1 MLVPY
6 FLGSMLEIFRKKKV
20 WPKNFQLL
28 PQSKVAIVLAYL
40 VLRQRS
46 GETNWRGKTSVGCW
60 WVGHGI
66 TSGKH
71 PCECRNFCREIF
83 TRKSLA
89 RTWLFHKDHFWKQLF
104 FSDFKHQDVLCFFW
118 FQLCFI
124 VVAFQNHFIINPCR
138 FPRHDSEIP
147 IFHFP
152 PVVLPTDFRRISQSS
167 PQLPPS
173 SDPLKRLPFARCL
186 AFDSI
191 QTTGSLETQGEDFA
205 VKGRWVGLGGR
216 GTCSNG
222 FLLGLEIF
230 WSQNNKSVVR
240 FWWFIFC
247 FGRSW
252 IFFFATPTSLE
263 GGKNDYF
270 EWVYSSNKLYL
281 KK

>member
-1 MLVPY
+1 MWMQELLRRN
-6 FLGSMLEIFRKKKV
+6 FHKKILS
-20 WPKNFQLL
+20 QDL
-28 PQSKVAIVLAYL
+28 IVS
-40 VLRQRS
+40 QRS
-46 GETNWRGKTSVGCW
+46 ILKTA
-60 WVGHGI
+60 
-66 TSGKH
+66 
-71 PCECRNFCREIF
+71 
-83 TRKSLA
+83 L
-89 RTWLFHKDHFWKQLF
+89 

-167 PQLPPS
+167 PKLPPS
-173 SDPLKRLPFARCL
+173 WDPLKRLPFARCL

-191 QTTGSLETQGEDFA
+191 QTTGFLGNLKGEEGWWRGDRLGWGGEGHIQRISFGVGDFLVA
-205 VKGRWVGLGGR
+205 KQQ
-216 GTCSNG
+216 
-222 FLLGLEIF
+222 I
-230 WSQNNKSVVR
+230 VVR
-240 FWWFIFC
+240 LWWFMF
-247 FGRSW
+247 FLEEVGYV
-252 IFFFATPTSLE
+252 FFATPTSLE

>member
-1 MLVPY
+1 MPY
-6 FLGSMLEIFRKKKV
+6 FLCSMLEIFREKKV
-20 WPKNFQLL
+20 WPKISQLL

-46 GETNWRGKTSVGCW
+46 GETNWRGKTPVRCW

-71 PCECRNFCREIF
+71 PCECRNCCGEIF

-89 RTWLFHKDHFWKQLF
+89 RTWLFHKDQSWKQLF
-104 FSDFKHQDVLCFFW
+104 FQISNIKMSFVFFW

-124 VVAFQNHFIINPCR
+124 VVAFQNHFIINPSR

-152 PVVLPTDFRRISQSS
+152 PFTCFLHVKMKGCFPASS

-191 QTTGSLETQGEDFA
+191 QTTGFLGNPR
-205 VKGRWVGLGGR
+205 GRIL
-216 GTCSNG
+216 
-222 FLLGLEIF
+222 
-230 WSQNNKSVVR
+230 
-240 FWWFIFC
+240 
-247 FGRSW
+247 
-252 IFFFATPTSLE
+252 
-263 GGKNDYF
+263 
-270 EWVYSSNKLYL
+270 
-281 KK
+281 

>member
-1 MLVPY
+1 MLVPNCL
-6 FLGSMLEIFRKKKV
+6 FSMLEIFREKKV
-20 WPKNFQLL
+20 WPKNSQLL

-124 VVAFQNHFIINPCR
+124 VVAFQNHFIINPSR

-147 IFHFP
+147 SSIFLPLLVSSMSKWRDFSQHHLP
-152 PVVLPTDFRRISQSS
+152 NSHHHHRIHWKGYRLRDAWRLIQSKRPVSW
-167 PQLPPS
+167 
-173 SDPLKRLPFARCL
+173 
-186 AFDSI
+186 
-191 QTTGSLETQGEDFA
+191 ET
-205 VKGRWVGLGGR
+205 
-216 GTCSNG
+216 
-222 FLLGLEIF
+222 
-230 WSQNNKSVVR
+230 
-240 FWWFIFC
+240 
-247 FGRSW
+247 
-252 IFFFATPTSLE
+252 
-263 GGKNDYF
+263 
-270 EWVYSSNKLYL
+270 
-281 KK
+281 